1 MTQGGFETGADFV
14 AARVSFDIDST
25 GISNLRELSEE
36 LNRYRTS
43 TEAASRT
50 TGDFTKYLQQMTQLA
65 NQATEAQ
72 TNLINQLQRMADV
85 QQSLM
90 TGQGT
95 QVSRG
100 APQGYVNPF
109 SGMGG
114 GNGAGTA
121 NRPPTIS
128 DASGYLAG
136 MSQQDPRGY
145 VNMQAARGNVRAGDL
160 PATSPSDQDI
170 AQHAQRHF
178 NREKAQNDQ
187 AIRTADPYASGQRHM
202 SSLTSGASQ
211 LISELGPGGSG
222 MGVASMA
229 AQGMMSL
236 SGHLRKSAAATG
248 GVKDGSAPMGT
259 ADDVA
264 GMAGML
270 GGLKSFAGT
279 GLGAASLGVGAAV
292 GGMALFQQGGQAV
305 QGLRSMGQ
313 TRGGDFQEGLGY
325 EMAIRSMALN
335 PFISTDQARQIVSQG
350 LSSGY
355 TGKEFDTV
363 TQFMA
368 PQPMDEP
375 VLTPQGWARMKDITA
390 GDYVIGSDG
399 TPKLVL
405 GVQDKGVLECFR
417 VMFRDGSYA
426 RSSEDH
432 LWVTSKSNKGFIA
445 RPLKE
450 IRKKIHYT
458 NPRTGIQTYIHAVPL
473 VDPVHMARQN
483 LPIDPYLLGLLLGDG
498 DISAS
503 LDKGKI
509 RLSCFEDEGYS
520 ITTPFGC
527 IPMRNDRGYTF
538 PANSGFPNA
547 SGKGR
552 PVHPLKH
559 HLHTLGL
566 LGTNHKTKFIPR
578 QYLESSVEDRV
589 ALLQGLIDTDG
600 GIYRQDG
607 VAACSVRFFNTNPA
621 LINGVAELVRSLGG
635 IAKITWSDKPM
646 PASWLKSGQKITP
659 RSNMGTVSIIRLPE
673 GITPARLARKAG
685 NYAQTVNR
693 RRVKYITDVIPDG
706 ECEMRC
712 LLIDS
717 ADHLYVTRDF
727 TLTHNTNLKDMN
739 IQAAE
744 SMKMFKKNVSEGG
757 QSAES
762 LSGELGALKIASKT
776 GYSSSQDLVSSYAN
790 TSAALID
797 AGVSGPAASRSAA
810 TTAVMFSDDAS
821 LKDIGGGLMASA
833 ASSPTIGAMLKNP
846 NMSGVNL
853 PASLSPRA
861 SMEALGGDPTA
872 IINIMRFHARQYAS
886 SGRKDYAVDGFQ
898 MWLQRTFPGVGDFN
912 SRTKVERL
920 MTKLLSGENITGK
933 AEQKM
938 NASRDAQVKTR
949 DATASFGSVVGGV
962 AGGLGAMAETGW
974 AGVQDFFGNLFNQ
987 EDGFSSGNP
996 KWDRTKK
1003 AADEF
1008 TLATSDVRSKQLDII
1023 AREHGIDNLQVGSG
1037 NNWKDFNPRDIE
1049 MVKALESGKMK
1060 IRNQQMGGPG
1070 VTLRESIDKGLDP
1083 SGGGGPN
1090 AFSVAPQNVNVG
1102 GTLKVTVEDNRQV
1115 QVDREVRLTPTQD
1128 AANEG
1133 LGGAR
1138 HNNPTPGDQRRQRQY
1153 Q

>member
-325 EMAIRSMALN
+325 EMALRSMALN
-335 PFISTDQARQIVSQG
+335 PFITTDQARQIVSQG

-375 VLTPQGWARMKDITA
+375 VLTPQGWARMKDIHP

-399 TPKLVL
+399 LPKHVL
-405 GVQDKGVLECFR
+405 AVQDKGVLDCFK
-417 VMFRDGSYA
+417 VIFRDGTWA

-432 LWVTSKSNKGFIA
+432 LWSTSKRNKSFIA
-445 RPLKE
+445 RPLRE
-450 IRKKIHYT
+450 IRDDLYYD
-458 NPRTGIQTYIHAVPL
+458 NPKTQVRTYLHAVPL
-473 VDPVHMARQN
+473 VSPIQLSRKN

-498 DISAS
+498 DISCS
-503 LDKGKI
+503 MDKGKI
-509 RLSCFEDEGYS
+509 RIASFEDEEYQ
-520 ITTPFGC
+520 IVTPYGC
-527 IPMRNDRGYTF
+527 IAVRDKNQYLF
-538 PANSGFPNA
+538 PANWGIPNGSGR
-547 SGKGR
+547 GR
-552 PVHPLKH
+552 PHHPLKH
-559 HLHTLGL
+559 HLQSLGL
-566 LGTNHKTKFIPR
+566 LGANSKTKFIPR
-578 QYLESSVEDRV
+578 EYLESSVEDRV
-589 ALLQGLIDTDG
+589 SLLQGLIDTDG
-600 GIYRQDG
+600 GVYRQDG
-607 VAACSVRFFNTNPA
+607 VASCSVRFFSTNAA
-621 LINGVAELVRSLGG
+621 LVNGVAELARSLGG
-635 IAKITWSDKPM
+635 TVTVKWNDKPL

-659 RSNMGTVSIIRLPE
+659 RSILGTVSIIRLPE
-673 GITPARLARKAG
+673 HIIPARLSRKAN
-685 NYAQTVNR
+685 NYIRTKNR
-693 RRVKYITDVIPDG
+693 RPVKYITDVVPDG
-706 ECEMRC
+706 SCEMRC

-717 ADHLYVTRDF
+717 DDHLYVTR
-727 TLTHNTNLKDMN
+727 
-739 IQAAE
+739 E
-744 SMKMFKKNVSEGG
+744 
-757 QSAES
+757 
-762 LSGELGALKIASKT
+762 
-776 GYSSSQDLVSSYAN
+776 
-790 TSAALID
+790 
-797 AGVSGPAASRSAA
+797 
-810 TTAVMFSDDAS
+810 
-821 LKDIGGGLMASA
+821 IG
-833 ASSPTIGAMLKNP
+833 
-846 NMSGVNL
+846 
-853 PASLSPRA
+853 RA
-861 SMEALGGDPTA
+861 
-872 IINIMRFHARQYAS
+872 H
-886 SGRKDYAVDGFQ
+886 V
-898 MWLQRTFPGVGDFN
+898 
-912 SRTKVERL
+912 
-920 MTKLLSGENITGK
+920 
-933 AEQKM
+933 
-938 NASRDAQVKTR
+938 
-949 DATASFGSVVGGV
+949 
-962 AGGLGAMAETGW
+962 
-974 AGVQDFFGNLFNQ
+974 
-987 EDGFSSGNP
+987 
-996 KWDRTKK
+996 
-1003 AADEF
+1003 
-1008 TLATSDVRSKQLDII
+1008 
-1023 AREHGIDNLQVGSG
+1023 
-1037 NNWKDFNPRDIE
+1037 
-1049 MVKALESGKMK
+1049 
-1060 IRNQQMGGPG
+1060 
-1070 VTLRESIDKGLDP
+1070 
-1083 SGGGGPN
+1083 
-1090 AFSVAPQNVNVG
+1090 
-1102 GTLKVTVEDNRQV
+1102 
-1115 QVDREVRLTPTQD
+1115 
-1128 AANEG
+1128 
-1133 LGGAR
+1133 
-1138 HNNPTPGDQRRQRQY
+1138 
-1153 Q
+1153 